1 MVATKWLNLKV
12 LEACSEMKQE
22 HRSMDFMANLRL
34 VLALRQ
40 NYGLLQRPHHHPSKR
55 FPQGLVEDARII
67 FNDYQCTVQHTYR
80 DGNLCADAMAKL
92 GADQPED
99 ILVVNDPPVEIK
111 ELLVS
116 DMVGLARKKA

>member
-22 HRSMDFMANLRL
+22 HRSMDSMANLRL
-34 VLALRQ
+34 VPALRQ

-55 FPQGLVEDARII
+55 FPQDARII

-92 GADQPED
+92 GSDQPED
-99 ILVVNDPPVEIK
+99 ILVVNDPPIEIK
-111 ELLVS
+111 ELLVF
-116 DMVGLARKKA
+116 DMVGLARKRA